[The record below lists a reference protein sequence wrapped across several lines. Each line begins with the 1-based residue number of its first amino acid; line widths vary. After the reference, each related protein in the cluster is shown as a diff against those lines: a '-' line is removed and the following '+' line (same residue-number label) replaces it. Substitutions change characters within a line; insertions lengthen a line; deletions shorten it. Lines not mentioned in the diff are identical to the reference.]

1 MPTPPTK
8 SIHAGILD
16 LALTAP
22 DLMVAMAAA
31 IGPTALATS
40 LEPWA
45 KAIAH
50 AVKTIN
56 TANTFSTLAKR
67 SSDSIAWLRLTR
79 VNIAPPTRATSRPA
93 AAATK
98 HISK

>member
-8 SIHAGILD
+8 SIHAGMLD
-16 LALTAP
+16 LAETAP
-22 DLMVAMAAA
+22 DFIVAMAAA

-50 AVKTIN
+50 AVNTIN
-56 TANTFSTLAKR
+56 TAKTFSTLAKR
-67 SSDSIAWLRLTR
+67 SSDSMASMRLTR
-79 VNIAPPTRATSRPA
+79 INMMVPTTETRRPA

-98 HISK
+98 DISK